1 MTSNFPY
8 TRLPGTRR
16 GVLLSAS
23 LWMGSDHFLLV
34 RNTRFAETYKRFFY
48 RDVQAILVRQSPRFS
63 VPAYWFIACVLFALT
78 AIFEQFLPGWHH
90 SYISLLALAGLL
102 VWLLVES
109 LFLSCT
115 CHVKTAVSSE
125 ELTSLFR
132 IRSARQALD
141 LLSTR
146 IEDAQG
152 ALGPDLILPGNLQV
166 PQIPAQQAQPEI
178 AQPISP
184 LALGLSLGSFL
195 LLFVD
200 AALTYASG
208 PGVLDRT
215 YQVIGAILIAIE
227 AVVMIAA
234 LVNLWAGRPVRGL
247 RNLIVASLVF
257 AGLTYY
263 LGNLGGQF
271 SQAFS
276 QAGQPGAVAFFQ
288 SYQVALHWINI
299 AGNIVLGSAG
309 LFQFRRS
316 LGR

>member
-1 MTSNFPY
+1 MTPNFPY

-34 RNTRFAETYKRFFY
+34 RNSRFAETYKRFFY
-48 RDVQAILVRQSPRFS
+48 KDIQAILVRQAPRFS

-78 AIFEQFLPGWHH
+78 ATFEQFLPGWHR
-90 SYISLLALAGLL
+90 SYISLSALAGLF
-102 VWLLVES
+102 VWLMVES

-132 IRSARQALD
+132 MRSARQAVS
-141 LLSTR
+141 LLSAR
-146 IEDAQG
+146 IEAAQG
-152 ALGPDLILPGNLQV
+152 TLGSDLIPSGPVQV
-166 PQIPAQQAQPEI
+166 PEIAAQPAQPEI
-178 AQPISP
+178 AQPPSR
-184 LALGLSLGSFL
+184 LALGLSLASFL

-200 AALTYASG
+200 AALTYAGG

-215 YQVIGAILIAIE
+215 YQVIGAILIAVE

-234 LVNLWAGRPVRGL
+234 LVNLWAGGPVRAL

-288 SYQVALHWINI
+288 SYRVALHWINI

-309 LFQFRRS
+309 LFQFRRPLS
-316 LGR
+316 W